1 MAVEPTPKGAWTI
14 TTLLFLYMLIN
25 FADKAVVGLAA
36 VPIMQELEL
45 TPRQFGLVGSSFF
58 FLFSLSAIVVGFV
71 ANRVAARFVIL
82 ALALTWAVVQFPMVG
97 AVGLA
102 TLLACRILLGA
113 GEGPAFSVAVHALY
127 KWFPDEKRTLPTAV
141 LAQGAT
147 FGVILALP
155 ALNWIIVNY
164 SWHWAFFALGI
175 VGLLWVLLWLLLGQE
190 GPLTRSAQPA
200 GGDAVLE
207 RVPYRRLLLT
217 PTFIGCC
224 LAAFGAYWGLSLG
237 LTWFTPFI
245 VKVLGYSQASAGLV
259 STLPWVMG
267 ATVVLTTGALSQ
279 LLMARGASSRLA
291 RGVLGSAP
299 LVVGGL
305 IVLMLP
311 YVDSPVGKIAL
322 LVVGGGLTGSIY
334 VVCPAIISEFTPVSQ
349 RASVIAIYGAIQT
362 LAGILAPAVN
372 GRVIENAATLL
383 EGYNAG
389 YRITGLV
396 QIFGG
401 LVGLLLLRPAA
412 ETARHLRLVPARTA
426 A

>member
-1 MAVEPTPKGAWTI
+1 MAAEPTPKAAWTI
-14 TTLLFLYMLIN
+14 TGLLFFYMLIN
-25 FADKAVVGLAA
+25 FADKAVLGLAA
-36 VPIMQELEL
+36 VPIMQDLAL
-45 TPRQFGLVGSSFF
+45 TPKQFGLVGSSFF
-58 FLFSLSAIVVGFV
+58 FLFSLSAILVGFV
-71 ANRVAARFVIL
+71 ANRVAARLVIL
-82 ALALTWAVVQFPMVG
+82 ALALSWALVQFPMAG

-127 KWFPDEKRTLPTAV
+127 KWFPDAKRTLPTAI

-155 ALNWIIVNY
+155 ALNWIIVHH

-175 VGLLWVLLWLLLGQE
+175 VGLLWVLLWLLLGRE
-190 GPLTRSAQPA
+190 GPLVGSAQPA
-200 GGDAVLE
+200 GGGAILE
-207 RVPYRRLLLT
+207 RISYRRLLFA
-217 PTFIGCC
+217 PTFIGCA
-224 LAAFGAYWGLSLG
+224 LAGFGAYWGLSVG

-245 VKVLGYSQASAGLV
+245 VKVLGFSQASAGAI

-267 ATVVLTTGALSQ
+267 ATVVLTTGWLSQ

-291 RGVLGSAP
+291 RGALGSAP

-311 YVDSPVGKIAL
+311 FVDSPGGKIAL
-322 LVVGGGLTGSIY
+322 LVIGGGLTGSIY
-334 VVCPAIISEFTPVSQ
+334 VVCPAIIGEFTPVSQ

-362 LAGILAPAVN
+362 LAGVLAPAVN
-372 GRVIENAATLL
+372 GSVIESAATLL
-383 EGYNAG
+383 QGYTAG
-389 YRITGLV
+389 YRITALV

-401 LVGLLLLRPAA
+401 LAGLLLLRPAA
-412 ETARHLRLVPARTA
+412 DAVRDLRLPASTA

>member
-1 MAVEPTPKGAWTI
+1 MTAEPAPKGAWTI
-14 TTLLFLYMLIN
+14 TGLLVLYMLIN

-36 VPIMQELEL
+36 VPIMQELAL
-45 TPRQFGLVGSSFF
+45 TPSQFGFVGSSFF
-58 FLFSLSAIVVGFV
+58 FLFSLSAILIGFV
-71 ANRVAARFVIL
+71 ANRVAARIVIL

-113 GEGPAFSVAVHALY
+113 GEGPAFSVAVHAVY

-155 ALNWIIVNY
+155 ALNWIIVKY

-175 VGLLWVLLWLLLGQE
+175 VGLLWVLVWLLLGRE
-190 GPLTRSAQPA
+190 GPLTGSVQPA
-200 GGDAVLE
+200 GCDAVLE
-207 RVPYRRLLLT
+207 RVPYRRLLLA

-245 VKVLGYSQASAGLV
+245 VKVLGYSQASAGLI

-267 ATVVLTTGALSQ
+267 ATVVLTTGWLSQ

-291 RGVLGSAP
+291 RGALGSAP

-311 YVDSPVGKIAL
+311 FVDSPGGKIAL
-322 LVVGGGLTGSIY
+322 LVIGGGLTGSIY
-334 VVCPAIISEFTPVSQ
+334 VVCPAIIGEFTPVSQ
-349 RASVIAIYGAIQT
+349 RASVIAIYGAIFT
-362 LAGILAPAVN
+362 LAGVLAPAVN
-372 GRVIENAATLL
+372 GSVIENATTLL
-383 EGYNAG
+383 QGYNAG
-389 YRITGLV
+389 YSITGLV
-396 QIFGG
+396 QVFGG
-401 LVGLLLLRPAA
+401 LIGLPLLRPAA
-412 ETARHLRLVPARTA
+412 ETAGHLRLVPARTA